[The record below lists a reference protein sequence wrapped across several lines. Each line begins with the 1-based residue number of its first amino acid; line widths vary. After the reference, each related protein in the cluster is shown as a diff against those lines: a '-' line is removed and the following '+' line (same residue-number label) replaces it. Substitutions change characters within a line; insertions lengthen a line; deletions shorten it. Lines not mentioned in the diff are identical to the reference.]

1 MEFLDR
7 VMGIH
12 EPALKVRNK
21 RLEIL
26 SRNIANADTPRF
38 KARDIDFKEILG
50 GVKRSEMKAT
60 NPKHYPTSVEYR
72 NTGLLYRTPF
82 NASPDMNTVELSVE
96 QAQFGKASTDYQAT
110 LQFLE
115 GRISSI
121 KKAFR
126 AE

>member
-38 KARDIDFKEILG
+38 KARHRESWNRRF
-50 GVKRSEMKAT
+50 
-60 NPKHYPTSVEYR
+60 
-72 NTGLLYRTPF
+72 
-82 NASPDMNTVELSVE
+82 
-96 QAQFGKASTDYQAT
+96 
-110 LQFLE
+110 
-115 GRISSI
+115 I
-121 KKAFR
+121 KYNFF
-126 AE
+126 

>member
-1 MEFLDR
+1 
-7 VMGIH
+7 
-12 EPALKVRNK
+12 
-21 RLEIL
+21 
-26 SRNIANADTPRF
+26 
-38 KARDIDFKEILG
+38 
-50 GVKRSEMKAT
+50 MKAT

>member
-38 KARDIDFKEILG
+38 KARDGESRDNRLDKYNFFF
-50 GVKRSEMKAT
+50 RSVDT
-60 NPKHYPTSVEYR
+60 
-72 NTGLLYRTPF
+72 
-82 NASPDMNTVELSVE
+82 
-96 QAQFGKASTDYQAT
+96 
-110 LQFLE
+110 
-115 GRISSI
+115 
-121 KKAFR
+121 
-126 AE
+126 

>member
-38 KARDIDFKEILG
+38 KAG
-50 GVKRSEMKAT
+50 
-60 NPKHYPTSVEYR
+60 
-72 NTGLLYRTPF
+72 
-82 NASPDMNTVELSVE
+82 
-96 QAQFGKASTDYQAT
+96 
-110 LQFLE
+110 
-115 GRISSI
+115 ISISR
-121 KKAFR
+121 KF
-126 AE
+126 

>member
-38 KARDIDFKEILG
+38 KARDIDFKEI
-50 GVKRSEMKAT
+50 R
-60 NPKHYPTSVEYR
+60 R
-72 NTGLLYRTPF
+72 C
-82 NASPDMNTVELSVE
+82 
-96 QAQFGKASTDYQAT
+96 
-110 LQFLE
+110 
-115 GRISSI
+115 
-121 KKAFR
+121 
-126 AE
+126 